1 MSENIINALVY
12 EVCQLSKGT
21 NLGNYFFVSDN
32 GQYPTLASLI
42 TYLNSNVD
50 RYTNSNITIY
60 ININTT
66 TINFEELDETLQ
78 NTMYISLEISPN
90 TIITDMSI

>member
-32 GQYPTLASLI
+32 GQYTTLSNLI
-42 TYLNSNVD
+42 SYLNNNVD

-60 ININTT
+60 INVNTT
-66 TINFEELDETLQ
+66 TINFEDLNETLQ

-90 TIITDMSI
+90 TVVTDMII